1 MPQNDIPVIK
11 LSGKALENK
20 AALKALFS
28 AVRGK
33 KVIFVHGGGVEV
45 DALLKKL
52 DLKTEK
58 IDGIR
63 VSPPEQMPYITA
75 ALAGLCNRYLQADA
89 KACGLNPLGLIATD
103 GNSVTLSAFGK
114 KFGNVATALPE
125 NGEFLSLLLENKITP
140 FIASVGIDEKGD
152 MYNINADDVAL
163 AIARIFNAPLFFISD
178 VKGVKDANGNI
189 IENLSEEM
197 AFELINQKVITDGMI
212 VKVKTALDA
221 AKLTHR
227 PVFIASLTDPELISN
242 LFSLRRIGTSFSAR

>member
-28 AVRGK
+28 AVKDK

-45 DALLKKL
+45 DALLKQL
-52 DLKTEK
+52 NLKTEK

-89 KACGLNPLGLIATD
+89 KACGLNALGLIATD
-103 GNSVTLSAFGK
+103 GDSVTLSAFDK
-114 KFGNVATALPE
+114 KFGNVATALPA
-125 NGEFLSLLLENKITP
+125 NGKYISLLLENKITP
-140 FIASVGIDEKGD
+140 FIASIGIDENGNV
-152 MYNINADDVAL
+152 YNINADDVAL
-163 AIARIFNAPLFFISD
+163 AIARVFNAPLFFISD
-178 VKGVKDANGNI
+178 VKGVKDADGNI
-189 IENLSEEM
+189 IENLSEDT
-197 AFELINQKVITDGMI
+197 ALELISKKVITDGMI

-227 PVFIASLTDPELISN
+227 PFFIASLNDPDLISN
-242 LFSLRRIGTSFSAR
+242 LFTLRRIGTSFSVR

>member
-28 AVRGK
+28 AVKDK

-45 DALLKKL
+45 DALLKQL
-52 DLKTEK
+52 NLKTEK

-89 KACGLNPLGLIATD
+89 KACGLNALGLIATD
-103 GNSVTLSAFGK
+103 GDSVTLSAFDK
-114 KFGNVATALPE
+114 KFGNVATALPA
-125 NGEFLSLLLENKITP
+125 NGKFISLLLENKITP
-140 FIASVGIDEKGD
+140 FIASIGIDKNGD
-152 MYNINADDVAL
+152 VYNINADDVAL
-163 AIARIFNAPLFFISD
+163 AIARVFNAPLFFISD
-178 VKGVKDANGNI
+178 VKGVKDADGNI
-189 IENLSEEM
+189 IENLSEDT
-197 AFELINQKVITDGMI
+197 ALELISKKVITDGMI

-227 PVFIASLTDPELISN
+227 PVFIASLNDPDLISN
-242 LFSLRRIGTSFSAR
+242 LFTLRRIGTSFSVR

>member
-63 VSPPEQMPYITA
+63 VSPPEQMP
-75 ALAGLCNRYLQADA
+75 
-89 KACGLNPLGLIATD
+89 
-103 GNSVTLSAFGK
+103 
-114 KFGNVATALPE
+114 
-125 NGEFLSLLLENKITP
+125 
-140 FIASVGIDEKGD
+140 
-152 MYNINADDVAL
+152 
-163 AIARIFNAPLFFISD
+163 
-178 VKGVKDANGNI
+178 
-189 IENLSEEM
+189 
-197 AFELINQKVITDGMI
+197 
-212 VKVKTALDA
+212 
-221 AKLTHR
+221 
-227 PVFIASLTDPELISN
+227 
-242 LFSLRRIGTSFSAR
+242 